1 MDYSKLHK
9 LLNDNLNK
17 VNRNT
22 RNALANVLKDNL
34 FVPVY
39 DISLREMK
47 ELALKRLQKVTSS
60 KMVSIRDF
68 LKDPE
73 NIFTTHEMVNQPLP

>member
-9 LLNDNLNK
+9 VLNDNLNR

-22 RNALANVLKDNL
+22 RNALANTLKDNI

-47 ELALKRLQKVTSS
+47 ELAFKRLQKVMSS

-73 NIFTTHEMVNQPLP
+73 NIFTTHELVNHI